1 MSISENQL
9 EIWSHQGGTDGAQ
22 ITHQAIRRALEKHV
36 WRDGVTYNPYLQG
49 SYANHTNTYGNS
61 DVDLVVEL
69 TSTFYNDL
77 TEAQKSY
84 LGFTK
89 ATYSL
94 DDFRTDVI
102 AALTDYFG
110 SQYVDTSGGKSVK
123 VLPNSNRLKGDVVVA
138 ATYKHYDGTRLIAE
152 GIVFWNTKT
161 GAKIINYPK
170 LHLDNGATK
179 NANTSQ
185 QYKPAVRM
193 FKNARKRI
201 YENKPLLAD
210 RFPSY
215 YVECLLYNVQNSK
228 FSTSRQD
235 TYCNVVNWLNSEL
248 NTNSSR
254 FMCQNGLI
262 QLFGN
267 DSTQWNVA
275 DAKLLVSELIS
286 LWNS

>member
-9 EIWSHQGGTDGAQ
+9 EIWSHQGATDSAQ
-22 ITHQAIRRALEKHV
+22 NTHQAIRRALEKHV

-69 TSTFYNDL
+69 TSVFYNDL
-77 TEAQKSY
+77 TEAQKSF
-84 LGFTK
+84 LNITK
-89 ATYSL
+89 ATYGI
-94 DDFRTDVI
+94 DDFRADVI
-102 AALTDYFG
+102 VALTDYFG
-110 SQYVDTSGGKSVK
+110 SQNVDISGGKSVK
-123 VLPNSNRLKGDVVVA
+123 ILPNGNRLKGDVVIA
-138 ATYKHYDGTRLIAE
+138 ATYRHYDGTKLIAE

-185 QYKPAVRM
+185 RYKPTVRI

-201 YENKPLLAD
+201 YENKPLLAN

-215 YVECLLYNVQNSK
+215 YVECLLYNVQNSQ
-228 FSTSRQD
+228 FSASRQD

-254 FMCQNGLI
+254 FKCQNGLI
-262 QLFGN
+262 PLFGN

>member
-9 EIWSHQGGTDGAQ
+9 ETWANQGATTTAQ
-22 ITHQAIRRALEKHV
+22 NTHASIRNALKQYSFSSGITY
-36 WRDGVTYNPYLQG
+36 DDYLQG
-49 SYANHTNTYGNS
+49 SYRNSTNIFASS

-69 TSTFYNDL
+69 TSTVYTNVTAQSNYNW
-77 TEAQKSY
+77 QI
-84 LGFTK
+84 
-89 ATYSL
+89 
-94 DDFRTDVI
+94 FRQGVI
-102 AALTDYFG
+102 SALTKYYG
-110 SQYVDTSGGKSVK
+110 SQFISTSGSKSIK
-123 VLPNSNRLKGDVVVA
+123 VLPGSGRLLADVVVA
-138 ATYKHYDGTRLIAE
+138 AKYRHYSGGSFVAE
-152 GIVFWNTKT
+152 GMTLWNTKT
-161 GAKIINYPK
+161 GQQIINFPK
-170 LHLDNGATK
+170 QHIDNGATK
-179 NANTSQ
+179 NGNTSQ
-185 QYKPAVRM
+185 QYKPTVRM

-201 YENKPLLAD
+201 CENKPLLAN